1 MEPITTIHKTVYD
14 GINAALPSQCQR
26 GKTVLITGGAGGI
39 GFAIARAFAIAN
51 ASHLIL
57 LGTRPASPRKSNKT
71 PTTRSSVV
79 LGSVVELAD
88 PDSLECVWKNVLE
101 TSLAVDV
108 LILNAAYMG
117 ESQDILQNGWRQVWE
132 QYEVNVRGNLTL
144 VDKFV
149 RQTQV
154 EGRSKKFIVDVTS
167 DAINNYEA
175 MEGQRPYAA
184 TKAAWTCLLQ
194 HIAFEIPVSDVQIIN
209 MHPGGIYTDTI
220 AQMLPRDCYE
230 WDNGAMHFFDP
241 IHYAPA
247 NIDTFIETLPGNF
260 AVWAATN
267 EAAFLH
273 GRYCWAGW
281 DIEEMR
287 KKLGDKELANQQFL
301 RVGVIGVKDA
311 VLQE

>member
-1 MEPITTIHKTVYD
+1 MAPIKMIHKTAYA
-14 GINAALPSQCQR
+14 GIDAALPSLSQH

-39 GFAIARAFAIAN
+39 GFAIARAFAVAN

-57 LGTRPASPRKSNKT
+57 LGRDESRLIRATERLKHEVPSFSGQV
-71 PTTRSSVV
+71 TTQVA
-79 LGSVVELAD
+79 ELVN
-88 PDSLECVWKNVLE
+88 PDSLERVWNNVLE
-101 TSLAVDV
+101 VASAVDV

-117 ESQDILQNGWRQVWE
+117 ESRETLQHGWRQVWE

-149 RQTQV
+149 QQTQV
-154 EGRSKKFIVDVTS
+154 QGSGKKFIVNVTS

-194 HIAFEIPVSDVQIIN
+194 HIALEIPVSNVQIIN
-209 MHPGGIYTDTI
+209 MHPGGVYTETI
-220 AQMLPRDCYE
+220 AQMLPQDCYE
-230 WDNGAMHFFDP
+230 WDSD
-241 IHYAPA
+241 
-247 NIDTFIETLPGNF
+247 TLPGNF

-287 KKLGDKELANQQFL
+287 KKLGENEFRNPQFL
-301 RVGVIGVKDA
+301 RVGVIGMEDA
-311 VLQE
+311 KPQE

>member
-1 MEPITTIHKTVYD
+1 MALINTIHKTAYA
-14 GINAALPSQCQR
+14 GIDAALPLQSQH

-39 GFAIARAFAIAN
+39 GFAIARAFAVAN

-57 LGTRPASPRKSNKT
+57 LGRDESRLSRATRRLKDEVPSFSGLVTIQVA
-71 PTTRSSVV
+71 
-79 LGSVVELAD
+79 ELVD
-88 PDSLECVWKNVLE
+88 PDSLERVWNNVIE
-101 TSLAVDV
+101 IASEVDV

-117 ESQDILQNGWRQVWE
+117 ESRGTLQNGWRQVWE

-149 RQTQV
+149 QQTQV
-154 EGRSKKFIVDVTS
+154 EGRGRKFIVNVTS

-184 TKAAWTCLLQ
+184 TKASWTCLLQ
-194 HIAFEIPVSDVQIIN
+194 HIALEIPVSSVQIIN
-209 MHPGGIYTDTI
+209 MHPGGVFTETI
-220 AQMLPRDCYE
+220 AQMLPQDCYE
-230 WDNGAMHFFDP
+230 WDSD
-241 IHYAPA
+241 
-247 NIDTFIETLPGNF
+247 TLPGNF

-267 EAAFLH
+267 QAAFLH

-287 KKLGDKELANQQFL
+287 KKLDVNQLTNQQFL
-301 RVGVIGVKDA
+301 RVGVIGMEDA
-311 VLQE
+311 TL